1 MYTRESTYDSSSRS
15 NVIRKKERFFIIDF
29 FSLSFCRIRA
39 YESNDV
45 DKGSVFEIPVTVV
58 QPIAL
63 DAQSNWRQEFDEVVC
78 KPNTILRHFIMVPN
92 NATWAGKYTHIKFYI
107 VNQGSN

>member
-1 MYTRESTYDSSSRS
+1 MF
-15 NVIRKKERFFIIDF
+15 KFFIIDF
-29 FSLSFCRIRA
+29 SLFCSFRIRA

-45 DKGSVFEIPVTVV
+45 EKGSVFEIPVTVV

-92 NATWAGKYTHIKFYI
+92 NATWAGK
-107 VNQGSN
+107 